1 MNRFK
6 TKTVRLIGA
15 FSLALFLLAPVLGL
29 HADEGMF
36 LLNQLPMERLQALGF
51 QLTPEQIYRPGG
63 GGLSDAVV
71 MVGGGTGAFVSP
83 DGLILTN
90 HHVAFAAIQ
99 MNSSPEHNYIK
110 EGFWAKTRQEE
121 LPAPGYE
128 CRITLSFQDITP
140 RVLHGI
146 KKKWTGLK
154 RYKAIEKR
162 IKEIEEKESD
172 EKAGIEAQVVSMYD
186 GMYYYLFK
194 YLRIKDVRLV
204 YAPPEAIGQYG
215 GDTDNWMWPRHAG
228 DFSFMRAYVGPD
240 GKPADYSPDNVPFH
254 SKTYL
259 PISTAGVKE
268 GDFMFIMGYPG
279 RTMRYR
285 TSYSVRYNQKISY
298 PYRIQLFKEMIQLL
312 NRESEKDSSLKIK
325 FASMEMML
333 SNVLKN
339 NEGMLEGLKKSHL
352 LERKLAMEKQLT
364 DFLNRNPELQKAYGG
379 VLPAIGKLYAQQEK
393 WDQRETLLRFM
404 AFGSRMYG
412 FASTIY
418 QWSVEKKKPNL
429 ERDPR
434 FLDRNIPQ
442 IKQRMKIA
450 QRDLHPPTD
459 AKMLELFLLKL
470 ANLPEDQQVG
480 PVVEILKRY
489 PGKTKAEAIHEYV
502 QEVYS
507 GTKLADLDTRLKM
520 MDMSY
525 EELMA
530 QNDPLIA
537 LAAKLSPVQKQIQ
550 DWEQTFAGQLSV
562 LRPKFI
568 EALTRWKKANLYPDA
583 NRTIRFTYGTVKGYE
598 PRDAVI
604 YKYIT
609 TLRGVLEKDTGKE
622 PFNCPPKLRQLEE
635 NRDFGRYE
643 DPLLRDVPVDFLG
656 TTDITGGN
664 SGSPVMNAKG
674 EYIGI
679 AFDGNYESMTSDW
692 QFDPRLTR
700 TISVD
705 ARYILFILDKFFGAK
720 NILEELTVH

>member
-6 TKTVRLIGA
+6 TKTVRLIGV
-15 FSLALFLLAPVLGL
+15 FSLTLFMLVPVLGL

-36 LLNQLPMERLQALGF
+36 LLNQLPVEQLRALGF

-71 MVGGGTGAFVSP
+71 MVDGGTGAFVSP

-110 EGFWAKTRQEE
+110 EGFWAKNRQEE
-121 LPAPGYE
+121 LPAPGYD

-228 DFSFMRAYVGPD
+228 DFAFMRAYVGPD
-240 GKPADYSPDNVPFH
+240 GKPADYSPDNVPFQ

-285 TSYSVRYNQKISY
+285 TSYSVRYNQEISY

-312 NRESEKDSSLKIK
+312 NKESEKDPSLKIK
-325 FASMEMML
+325 FASLEMML

-339 NEGMLEGLKKSHL
+339 NEGMLAGLKKSHL

-364 DFLNRNPELQKAYGG
+364 GFLNRNPELQKAYGG
-379 VLPAIGKLYAQQEK
+379 VLPAIGKLYARQEK
-393 WDQRETLLRFM
+393 WFQRETLLRFM

-418 QWSVEKKKPNL
+418 RWSEEKKKPNL
-429 ERDPR
+429 EREPR

-459 AKMLELFLLKL
+459 AKMLELFLLRL
-470 ANLPEDQQVG
+470 ANLPEDQKV
-480 PVVEILKRY
+480 PAVEEILKRY
-489 PGKTKAEAIHEYV
+489 PGRPKAEAVHEYV

-520 MDMSY
+520 MDMSH

-530 QNDPLIA
+530 QNDPLIT
-537 LAAKLSPVQKQIQ
+537 LAAKLAPAQKQLQ
-550 DWEQTFAGQLSV
+550 DWEQAFSGELSV

-568 EALTRWKKANLYPDA
+568 EALTKWKKTNLYPDA
-583 NRTIRFTYGTVKGYE
+583 NRTIRLTYGTVKGYE
-598 PRDAVI
+598 PRDAVV

-609 TLRGVLEKDTGKE
+609 TLRGVLEKDTGRE
-622 PFNCPPKLRQLEE
+622 PFNCPPKLRRLEE
-635 NRDFGRYE
+635 SRDFGRYE
-643 DPLLRDVPVDFLG
+643 DPLLHDVPVDFLG

-664 SGSPVMNAKG
+664 SGSPVMNARG

-705 ARYILFILDKFFGAK
+705 ARYILFILDKFSGAK